1 MRMPTVFLSHGAPT
15 LAVEDGSDTRAWAA
29 LARELPRPR
38 EILVV
43 SAHWDTNEP
52 AVGSVARPETIH
64 DFFGFPRE
72 LYEQRYPA
80 PGAPGLAERVA
91 QHLQGTDLGC
101 SVDPQRGLDHGAWVP
116 LKWMYP
122 EADIPTAQLSVQ
134 SHRGPRHHHAL
145 GRAIAHL
152 RDEEVLVLASGGIVH
167 NLREL
172 EWHLRGSKEPTEWAR
187 LFNEWIATHVERGAL
202 DELVDYRR
210 QAPSATRS
218 HPTEEHFDP
227 FFVAMGAGGFPARR
241 IALGFD
247 LGSLGMDAYV
257 FGES

>member
-1 MRMPTVFLSHGAPT
+1 MRMPAVFLSHGAPT

-38 EILVV
+38 EILVI
-43 SAHWDTNEP
+43 SAHWDTDEP

-80 PGAPGLAERVA
+80 PGAPELALRV
-91 QHLQGTDLGC
+91 QKHLQAAGLPC
-101 SVDPQRGLDHGAWVP
+101 SVDPQRGIDHGAWVP

-122 EADIPTAQLSVQ
+122 GADIPTMQLSVQ

-145 GRAIAHL
+145 GRAIAGL

-187 LFNEWIATHVERGAL
+187 LFNEWIASHVERGAL

-241 IALGFD
+241 LALGFD
-247 LGSLGMDAYV
+247 LGSLGMDGYV
-257 FGES
+257 FG